1 MAYGEGVFIWNF
13 SLTGAKTIGLL
24 GISKVRKRG
33 LQTASLCYQHPLSSR
48 RTQAFYQTGDAWQLC
63 GAEKIAFLAADTA
76 AFSKAQQPIRHVI
89 QGHKRATE
97 SYPSPLPQ
105 PQLIRNFG
113 ILSKTEG
120 NPHTLLVPCTG
131 AAATLENMLTVPQKV
146 NTAII

>member
-13 SLTGAKTIGLL
+13 SLTGAKTTGLL

-33 LQTASLCYQHPLSSR
+33 LQTASLCYQHTLSSR

-63 GAEKIAFLAADTA
+63 GAEKMIAFLAADTA
-76 AFSKAQQPIRHVI
+76 AFKKAQQPIRHVI
-89 QGHKRATE
+89 QGHKGATE

-113 ILSKTEG
+113 IFSKTEG

-131 AAATLENMLTVPQKV
+131 AATLENMVTVPQKV
-146 NTAII
+146 NIAIT